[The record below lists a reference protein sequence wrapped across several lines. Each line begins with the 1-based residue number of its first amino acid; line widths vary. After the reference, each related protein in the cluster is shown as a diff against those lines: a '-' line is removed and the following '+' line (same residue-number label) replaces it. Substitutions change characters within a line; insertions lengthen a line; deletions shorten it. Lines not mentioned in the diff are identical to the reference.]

1 MLLVPDYDEFNIYT
15 SVDDVETYVE
25 ELFKQGYELK
35 EEIYRLCMEH
45 FGSEFQDIIDI
56 FFEYNGEE
64 H

>member
-15 SVDDVETYVE
+15 SVDDVENYV
-25 ELFKQGYELK
+25 LHLVSQGYELK

-56 FFEYNGEE
+56 FFEYNGE
-64 H
+64 

>member
-15 SVDDVETYVE
+15 SVDDVENYVKH
-25 ELFKQGYELK
+25 LVSQGYELK

-45 FGSEFQDIIDI
+45 FGIEFQDIIDI
-56 FFEYNGEE
+56 FFEYDGEQ